1 MKINDDHL
9 YHGAALTQVA
19 EHPSFKAINADSDQ
33 GTPSRSVFLI
43 NHDIGLYLKYAS
55 NPKGKF
61 KEFVFTFQ
69 ENHLAE
75 LKALKAKRKN
85 VFLVLVCVSAREIC
99 CVPYSE
105 YMDLQGI
112 RQKKKGEVEDHYSL
126 MVTIPKGKQA
136 RVYMNAPGQKK
147 VMIGERKVPRDDFP
161 SRVFEKE

>member
-19 EHPSFKAINADSDQ
+19 EHPSFKAINADSDH
-33 GTPSRSVFLI
+33 GTLSRSVFLI

-55 NPKGKF
+55 EPKGKF
-61 KEFVFTFQ
+61 KEFIFTFH
-69 ENHLAE
+69 ENHLAD
-75 LKALKAKRKN
+75 LNALKAKRKN

-105 YMDLQGI
+105 FLNLQSI
-112 RQKKKGEVEDHYSL
+112 RKRQKGADEDSYAVI
-126 MVTIPKGKQA
+126 VTIPKRKQA
-136 RVYMNAPGQKK
+136 RVYMNAPGRKR

-161 SRVFEKE
+161 SRIFEKE